1 MTALANQS
9 YAVTAVF
16 SLKEK
21 NKPISTK
28 EKAVSGTWNL
38 KDPYYRQL
46 HYPQP
51 GYTEAQTKRWYGD
64 EAAEVRGADARF
76 FAEKKKNAARRS

>member
-9 YAVTAVF
+9 YAVTAVLSF
-16 SLKEK
+16 K
-21 NKPISTK
+21 NIST
-28 EKAVSGTWNL
+28 KAVSGTWNL

>member
-1 MTALANQS
+1 MIASANQS
-9 YAVTAVF
+9 YAVTAVLRRRD
-16 SLKEK
+16 SDGK
-21 NKPISTK
+21 NKNVSTK
-28 EKAVSGTWNL
+28 EQAVSGTWNL

-76 FAEKKKNAARRS
+76 FADAERRS